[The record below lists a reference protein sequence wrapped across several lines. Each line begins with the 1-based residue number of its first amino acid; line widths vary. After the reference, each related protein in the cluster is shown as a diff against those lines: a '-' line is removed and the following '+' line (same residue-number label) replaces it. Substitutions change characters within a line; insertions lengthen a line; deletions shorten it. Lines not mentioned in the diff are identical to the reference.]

1 MLHLVVGGKSVIH
14 SFCILISVDQ
24 MRRLGERAMSLT
36 ATVPTTNTHQQFK
49 DVCIQI
55 EQILKEWK
63 QLPEEEKERRVIELK
78 PEEPYN

>member
-1 MLHLVVGGKSVIH
+1 
-14 SFCILISVDQ
+14 
-24 MRRLGERAMSLT
+24 MSLT